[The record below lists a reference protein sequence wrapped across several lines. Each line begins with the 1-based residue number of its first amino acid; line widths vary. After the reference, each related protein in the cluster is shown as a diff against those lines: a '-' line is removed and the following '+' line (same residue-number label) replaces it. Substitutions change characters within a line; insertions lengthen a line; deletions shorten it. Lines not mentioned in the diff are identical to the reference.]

1 MNQKNK
7 ILSFFLLLTL
17 FLSVIPITFVKS
29 DSIEP
34 TLFWSIAADYGF
46 PAYSP
51 DNKIVVYQLMDGI
64 HVFWIYGNSLY
75 ERLPSGTIAT
85 RFTSTDTLHA
95 IFPHTN
101 KILIVGVKGFLYYN
115 VESQGVAT
123 LNAYSSLTANYGL
136 QIVADNNYAGYFDF
150 WVGYGL
156 WHEVKKWDGTMV
168 SYGYTSYSGNPQGVF
183 AFYIWNGS
191 DYNTPYAFAGIYFTD
206 LYTYMKMIVLS
217 TGTQSSFTS
226 TTGVALNRNYP
237 IRVIRSDLSYDIAT
251 GTYKGAVTLLSA
263 PTIEGAARIVNIFF
277 SGGAS
282 FSVQTIDIPNPEGAV
297 GNGMGAVW
305 CYKTNQNQYGIS
317 FYKSLYSDKYKY
329 TITLG
334 YNNQYQITSASASQV
349 SDPNYPV
356 LVNPNWIYETYL
368 TTLSTTGVEYYKEMH
383 GWSNYIDGSVRVE
396 WTTYPSNQ
404 LNMYTLTRIQVSGGE
419 TGGGGVGQSGSVT
432 GYQTITNNT
441 YYYFKLGFP
450 ASSDIKIMSLGVD
463 LNITGVNS
471 TYPLTIKWLIF
482 NGNTLKY
489 TYITNL
495 TNPTTVKVTINP
507 EIMVGN
513 GNIRLGIVP
522 ITYSTDTVVQL
533 GYGTPNVETYYKPY
547 TDNMDFIQ
555 EGYLWTYRGS
565 FSYTYQDLGTGVGTG
580 GQTGSGT
587 TVTVTNGSYTY
598 SYNGTTP
605 WSGQTITTPSTVVGN
620 NIRNAFIQW
629 GYGDIGG
636 IVVFLIITFG
646 LMLAFARFGLSSEAL
661 IPAFGIG
668 GVTTFYLGL
677 IDITIFAVIILIL
690 IILAGYKVFL
700 R

>member
-1 MNQKNK
+1 MNRKNK
-7 ILSFFLLLTL
+7 ILSFFLLLSL
-17 FLSVIPITFVKS
+17 FFSIIPITFVKC
-29 DSIEP
+29 DDIQP
-34 TLFWSIAADYGF
+34 TLFWSTTTDYGF

-51 DNKIVVYQLMDGI
+51 NNKIIVYQMSDGI
-64 HVFWIYGNSLY
+64 HVFWASGNYLY

-85 RFTSTDTLHA
+85 RYSASAPVYA
-95 IFPHTN
+95 IFPHN
-101 KILIVGVKGFLYYN
+101 YKILLVCDNGFRYYDVQTGQTTTVTTFSGLGTACGV
-115 VESQGVAT
+115 QG
-123 LNAYSSLTANYGL
+123 L
-136 QIVADNNYAGYFDF
+136 ADNTYFGFFSSAGNGIYNII
-150 WVGYGL
+150 Y
-156 WHEVKKWDGTMV
+156 KWTGTSV
-168 SYGYTSYSGNPQGVF
+168 STNSFAGSGTGQGFF
-183 AFYIWNGS
+183 ATYVWNGS
-191 DYNTPYAFAGIYFTD
+191 DKTTAYAFAGILFTD
-206 LYTYMKMIVLS
+206 TNTYFKVVRLS
-217 TGTQSSFTS
+217 DGSVTTYTS
-226 TTGVALNRNYP
+226 TTGVSLNRNYP
-237 IRVIRSDLSYDIAT
+237 LRVIRSDLSYDVTT
-251 GTYKGAVTLLSA
+251 GAYSGAVTVMGA
-263 PTIEGAARIVNIFF
+263 PTSGGAARIVNVFF

-305 CYKTNQNQYGIS
+305 CFKTDANQYGIS
-317 FYKSLYSDKYKY
+317 FYKSLYTDKYKY
-329 TITLG
+329 TITLS
-334 YNNQYQITSASASQV
+334 YNTNYQITSASASQV

-356 LVNPNWIYETYL
+356 LINPNWIYETYL
-368 TTLSTTGVEYYKEMH
+368 TTPDTTGVDYYKEMY

-419 TGGGGVGQSGSVT
+419 QGGGGVGQSGSVT
-432 GYQTITNNT
+432 GYQTISNYT

-450 ASSDIKIMSLGVD
+450 SSSDIKIMSLGVD
-463 LNITGVNS
+463 LNVTGVNS

-495 TNPTTVKVTINP
+495 TTATTVKVTINP

-522 ITYSTDTVVQL
+522 ITYIPDTVVQL
-533 GYGTPNVETYYKPY
+533 GYGTPNVDTYYKPY
-547 TDNMDFIQ
+547 TDMDFTQ
-555 EGYLWTYRGS
+555 EGSLWTYRAS

-580 GQTGSGT
+580 GQTGGGA
-587 TVTVTNGSYTY
+587 VTVSNGSYTY

-605 WSGQTITTPSTVVGN
+605 WSGQTITTPSTAIGN
-620 NIRNAFIQW
+620 NIRNAFITW
-629 GYGDIGG
+629 GYGDVGG

-646 LMLAFARFGLSSEAL
+646 LMLAFARFGLGSEAL
-661 IPAFGIG
+661 IPSFGIG

>member
-1 MNQKNK
+1 MNRKNK

-17 FLSVIPITFVKS
+17 FISVIPITFVKAN
-29 DSIEP
+29 DIQP
-34 TLFWSIAADYGF
+34 TLFWSATTDYGF

-51 DNKIVVYQLMDGI
+51 NNKIIVYQMNDGI
-64 HVFWIYGNSLY
+64 HVFWASGNNLY
-75 ERLPSGTIAT
+75 ERLPSGTVST
-85 RFTSTDTLHA
+85 RFSSSNVIHA
-95 IFPHTN
+95 IYPHTN
-101 KILIVGVKGFLYYN
+101 KIVIVGVLGLWYYN
-115 VESQGVAT
+115 VETGQT
-123 LNAYSSLTANYGL
+123 TQLKTYSSLTANYGL
-136 QIVADNNYAGYFDF
+136 QIVTDNNYIGYFDI
-150 WVGYGL
+150 WVNYGL
-156 WHEVKKWDGTMV
+156 YCEFIKWDGTTIF
-168 SYGYTSYSGNPQGVF
+168 SGSIAYSGTPQGVF
-183 AFYIWNGS
+183 ATYVWNGS
-191 DYNTPYAFAGIYFTD
+191 DKTTAYAFAGLYFTD
-206 LYTYMKMIVLS
+206 TNTYMRVVRLS
-217 TGTQSSFTS
+217 DGSVTTYTS
-226 TTGVALNRNYP
+226 TTGVSLNRNYP
-237 IRVIRSDLSYDIAT
+237 LRVIRSDLSYDVST
-251 GTYKGAVTLLSA
+251 GAYSGAVTVMGA
-263 PTIEGAARIVNIFF
+263 PTSGGAARIVNVFF

-305 CYKTNQNQYGIS
+305 CFKTNTNQYGIS
-317 FYKSLYSDKYKY
+317 YYKSLYTDKYKY
-329 TITLG
+329 TITLS
-334 YNNQYQITSASASQV
+334 YNNNYQITSAAASQV

-356 LVNPNWIYETYL
+356 LINPNWIYETYL
-368 TTLSTTGVEYYKEMH
+368 TTLSTAGPDYYKEMY

-432 GYQTITNNT
+432 GYQTISNYT

-450 ASSDIKIMSLGVD
+450 SSSDVKIMSLGVD
-463 LNITGVNS
+463 LNVTGVNS

-495 TNPTTVKVTINP
+495 TTATTVKVTINP

-522 ITYSTDTVVQL
+522 ITYVTDTVVQL
-533 GYGTPNVETYYKPY
+533 GYGTPNVDTYYKPY
-547 TDNMDFIQ
+547 TDTMDFTQ
-555 EGYLWTYRGS
+555 EGFLWTYRAS
-565 FSYTYQDLGTGVGTG
+565 FSYTYQDLGTGIGTG
-580 GQTGSGT
+580 GQTGAGA
-587 TVTVTNGSYTY
+587 VTVTNGSYTY
-598 SYNGTTP
+598 SYNGSTP
-605 WSGQTITTPSTVVGN
+605 WSGQTITTPSTQVGN

-646 LMLAFARFGLSSEAL
+646 LMLAFARFGLGSEAL
-661 IPAFGIG
+661 IPSFGIG

-690 IILAGYKVFL
+690 ITLAGYKVFL